1 MSSIRAFLLVSR
13 TPTFLSGPPI
23 GHTVRVYW
31 LLVALLCLPL
41 TVHAGPLCGGCS
53 VHQVRPY
60 QAAHDSPSHA
70 GLYHP
75 DQEQFAFYSPNPS
88 GPHPG
93 SGKLLV
99 FLAGHGGKPAGY
111 TNFLQLAADRGYH
124 VVGVSYWNL
133 AAFKDLCNGVGPDCG
148 GALRKQL
155 FDGTLNPN
163 YTINGQLAAVGSTAP
178 KFGDKDM
185 VRKRLVEFVVWLH
198 HAAPS
203 EHWGQFLADPQ
214 CKFDDCR
221 IEWKKVVLA
230 GHSMGGGEAALIAS
244 ERDVERII
252 MLSAPTDINAFWTST
267 PRTHPE
273 KYYGLAQVCDTTFY
287 QAIAKNWTSFAM
299 PGPRT
304 YVENGLTG
312 TLPDSPMSTCPVLPA
327 SATTAPPYGH
337 SHQLVSGF
345 NNGCAGGSGHNQV
358 AANCN
363 PEPAVLLKAWDYL
376 LGVPPQ

>member
-1 MSSIRAFLLVSR
+1 MSSIAAFSFVSRGQTFQGFPPVVHATCIFLL
-13 TPTFLSGPPI
+13 PM
-23 GHTVRVYW
+23 
-31 LLVALLCLPL
+31 ALLCLPL
-41 TVHAGPLCGGCS
+41 AMHAGPLCGGCS
-53 VHQVRPY
+53 VHQLRPY

-70 GLYHP
+70 GLYQP
-75 DQEQFAFYSPNPS
+75 DQEQFAFYSPNPTA
-88 GPHPG
+88 PHPG

-99 FLAGHGGKPAGY
+99 FLSGHGGKPAGY
-111 TNFLQLAADRGYH
+111 TNFLQLTADRGYH
-124 VVGVSYWNL
+124 AVGVSYWNL
-133 AAFKDLCNGVGPDCG
+133 ESARELCSGAGPDCA

-163 YTINGQLAAVGSTAP
+163 YTINGQLAAIGSNAP
-178 KFGDKDM
+178 PFNDKDM
-185 VRKRLVEFVVWLH
+185 VRKRLVELVVWLH
-198 HAAPS
+198 QNAPG

-214 CKFDDCR
+214 CKFDDCK
-221 IEWKKVVLA
+221 IEWEKVVLA
-230 GHSMGGGEAALIAS
+230 GHSMGGGEAAFIAS
-244 ERDVERII
+244 ERDVERVI

-267 PRTHPE
+267 PRSNPE

-287 QAIAKNWTSFAM
+287 QGIAKNWMNFAM

-304 YVENGLTG
+304 YVESGLSG
-312 TLPDSPMSTCPVLPA
+312 TPPDTPAGSCLALPA
-327 SATTAPPYGH
+327 NATTAPPYGH

-358 AANCN
+358 AVNCN